1 MKYEAV
7 LLDMDGTVLD
17 TVQDIQDSLN
27 ASLREFGLPEVDTAK
42 TKANLGNA
50 SRYLISHCVPEG
62 TPPELTE
69 KVLEFYLPYY
79 DAHSHIKTSPYEGIS
94 ELMEKLK
101 NSGLRLAIISNK
113 PMSTVAEL
121 AEEFFPGK
129 LECAVGQS
137 EQLRRKPEPD
147 MVFKVL
153 EDMGLRADRCVYV
166 GDSEVDIK
174 TAGNAGMDCVSVSWG
189 FRTREQLVE
198 AGASRIADSV
208 NELYNII
215 TE

>member
-27 ASLREFGLPEVDTAK
+27 VSLREFNLPEVDTAK

-50 SRYLISHCVPEG
+50 SRYLITHCVPEG
-62 TPPELTE
+62 TPEELTE

-79 DAHSHIKTSPYEGIS
+79 DAHSHIKTSPYEGILD
-94 ELMEKLK
+94 LMGNLK

-113 PMSTVAEL
+113 PMNTVKEL

-137 EQLRRKPEPD
+137 DELRRKPEPD

-153 EDMGLRADRCVYV
+153 EDLGLSVDKCVYV

-174 TAGNAGMDCVSVSWG
+174 TARNAGMDCISVSWG
-189 FRTREQLVE
+189 FRTREQLEE

-208 NELYNII
+208 DELFNII

>member
-17 TVQDIQDSLN
+17 TVGDIQDSLN
-27 ASLREFGLPEVDTAK
+27 ASLREFNLPEVDTQK

-50 SRYLISHCVPEG
+50 SRYLITHCVPEG
-62 TPPELTE
+62 TTAELTE
-69 KVLEFYLPYY
+69 KVLNFYLPYY
-79 DAHSHIKTSPYEGIS
+79 DAHSHIKTRPYDGIL
-94 ELMEKLK
+94 ELMENLK

-113 PMSTVAEL
+113 PMSTVKGL

-137 EQLRRKPEPD
+137 HDVRRKPAPD
-147 MVFKVL
+147 MVLKAV
-153 EDMGLRADRCVYV
+153 EDMGLSIDKCVYV
-166 GDSEVDIK
+166 GDTEVDIK
-174 TAGNAGMDCVSVSWG
+174 TADNAGMDCISVSWG
-189 FRTREQLVE
+189 FRTKEQLLK

-208 NELYNII
+208 QVLYHII